1 MECLNKIIEKKQQDI
16 QNLNE
21 EISKARINLREFAI
35 RYFSDLCSQVS
46 GTNMETFNDFIER
59 EIGNEGINIETKVQ
73 NEFERQTQ
81 GILNQIS
88 KIEANFN
95 ADIGFFE
102 NNIKTFGKNG
112 INFLIKSNIINPT
125 NIKLARDMTVTT
137 AKFVGIDLVLKFKP
151 WGAVKLANNINK
163 ALPLIN
169 IALEVWDSWNEQQ
182 KINEFEK
189 NKEKMKSNFENQ
201 KKEILN
207 LINDEINFKQ
217 SKKRLKKRKNIIKN
231 LKNGLKLAK
240 IL

>member
-1 MECLNKIIEKKQQDI
+1 
-16 QNLNE
+16 
-21 EISKARINLREFAI
+21 
-35 RYFSDLCSQVS
+35 
-46 GTNMETFNDFIER
+46 
-59 EIGNEGINIETKVQ
+59 
-73 NEFERQTQ
+73 
-81 GILNQIS
+81 
-88 KIEANFN
+88 
-95 ADIGFFE
+95 
-102 NNIKTFGKNG
+102 NIKTFGKNG

-217 SKKRLKKRKNIIKN
+217 KFFPNALELERSFQTIKE
-231 LKNGLKLAK
+231 K
-240 IL
+240 IEKMQEYNQEFEKWIKIGEDFIEVELISDKE